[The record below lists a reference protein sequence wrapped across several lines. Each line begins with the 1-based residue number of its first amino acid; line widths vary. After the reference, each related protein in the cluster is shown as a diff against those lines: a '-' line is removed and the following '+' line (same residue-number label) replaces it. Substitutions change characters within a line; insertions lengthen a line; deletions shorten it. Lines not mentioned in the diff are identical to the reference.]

1 MIRGY
6 LWEGT
11 RKKFTRPGGAKVKEH
26 RCTMDFEGYPYVW
39 LIVSFIVGF
48 FLVRM
53 GVGIWASRRVSNAA
67 DYIVAGRKLP
77 IYMVGASVMATWFA
91 AETLMG
97 ASSTAYQYG
106 FQGVIFD
113 PFGAAVCLFISG
125 FLFTRVMRRARY
137 LTVVDFFDHRFGK
150 TMTVLASILQL
161 MTYFVWTGAQMVAAG
176 TIVNALFPSVP
187 LEVGMILVAV
197 WVVGYTM
204 LGGMLADTML
214 DFIQM
219 FFTAG
224 GVLLIFLFVMQAVGG
239 WDAMT
244 SITDTLYNPEPFTLT
259 PDMEGEAGYLGY
271 FGSMGWMYWI
281 AAWMAIGFGSVPTQD
296 LFQRSM
302 SARNESTAVWGTYM
316 AGALYLFFGIMSP
329 LIGIMMFYLYPG
341 MENTDGVL
349 IKAALMYM
357 PPVLTAL
364 FMAALASALMSTADS
379 SLLAGASVVTQNL
392 FPLFGKKLDSK
403 DEVKWTRIMV
413 AINGTIGIAI
423 AVSAAVIYELGVV
436 AWSLL
441 LVGLFAPFALGM
453 WWKKTNQWGAVSGY
467 VGGFI
472 TWALFILIA
481 RNYGLGGDSTMVVC
495 GGDPDCAFWDATYI
509 ASFPAFFMS
518 LFLTVVVSLA
528 TQKVDVPKPITDI
541 DGNVIDSS
549 PIHNLGILPVRD
561 AVRKLT
567 PEEAAATTD

>member
-1 MIRGY
+1 ME
-6 LWEGT
+6 L
-11 RKKFTRPGGAKVKEH
+11 
-26 RCTMDFEGYPYVW
+26 EGYPYVW
-39 LIVSFIVGF
+39 LIVTFIVGF
-48 FLVRM
+48 FAVRM
-53 GVGIWASRRVSNAA
+53 GVGIWASRKVSTAA

-113 PFGAAVCLFISG
+113 PFGAAACLFLSG
-125 FLFTRVMRRARY
+125 FFFTRVMRRARY
-137 LTVVDFFDHRFGK
+137 LTVVDFFERRFGK
-150 TMTVLASILQL
+150 KMTILASILQL

-176 TIVNALFPSVP
+176 TIVHALFPSVP
-187 LEVGMILVAV
+187 IEVGMVLVAV
-197 WVVGYTM
+197 WVTGYTM
-204 LGGMLADTML
+204 LGGMLADTLL

-224 GVLLIFLFVMQAVGG
+224 GVMLIFLFVLNQVGG

-244 SITDTLYNPEPFTLT
+244 NISGTLYNPKPFTLL
-259 PDMEGEAGYLGY
+259 PDMQGEAGYLGY

-329 LIGIMMFYLYPG
+329 LIGIMMFNLAPG
-341 MENTDGVL
+341 LENTDGVL
-349 IKAALMYM
+349 VKAALDYM
-357 PPVLTAL
+357 PPILTAI

-392 FPLFGKKLDSK
+392 FPIFGKKLDPVE
-403 DEVKWTRIMV
+403 EVKWTRIMV
-413 AINGTIGIAI
+413 AVSGAVGIVI
-423 AVSAAVIYELGVV
+423 AVSAAVIYELGVI

-441 LVGLFAPFALGM
+441 LVGLFSPFALGM
-453 WWKKTNQWGAVSGY
+453 YWKKTNQWGAVAGY
-467 VGGFI
+467 LGGFI
-472 TWALFILIA
+472 AWGLGIVVAYNF
-481 RNYGLGGDSTMVVC
+481 GLGGDSTLVVC
-495 GGDPDCAFWDATYI
+495 AGDTDCAFWDATYI
-509 ASFPAFFMS
+509 ASFPAFFAS
-518 LFLTVVVSLA
+518 LILTVVVSLL
-528 TQKVDVPKPITDI
+528 TQKKDAPKPITDI
-541 DGNVIDSS
+541 DGKVIDIN
-549 PIHNLGILPVRD
+549 PFHNLGISPIKD
-561 AVRKLT
+561 ALRKLR
-567 PEEAAATTD
+567 PEEYKE